1 VSLRLLTAGE
11 SHGPELVLIVE
22 GVPAGVSVDVEEI
35 DRQLERRRGGHG
47 RGARST
53 KIEHDHAEI
62 VSGVVAHRT
71 TGSPVAIRIVNL
83 DFANQPRDPVPLTTP
98 RPGHADLAG
107 ATKHGHADFRIVR
120 ERASARET
128 AARVAASAVVL
139 PLLREFGI
147 SLGCFVTA
155 IGQVLL
161 PVDLGTLTAKSLL
174 DLAAEAEFD
183 PVRCPDPATSEQ
195 MVAAIDSAKED
206 RQTLGGSFVAFA
218 TGVPVGLGSYTQ
230 WDLRL
235 DGRLAQAICSIPA
248 VKGVEIGPAFQVS
261 ALSGSRAQDQIR
273 GSAGKLSRSSNYA
286 GGVEGGMSNGE
297 PIVLQAAMKPL
308 SSTRAPVASVDLAT
322 GTSADPPYVRSDI
335 CAVPAAAVVGEAML
349 GWVLAGTLLERFG
362 GDRLDA
368 SLAAARQVD
377 SQPMP
382 GHGQ

>member
-22 GVPAGVSVDVEEI
+22 GIPAGVSVDVEEI

-53 KIEHDHAEI
+53 KIEHDHAEV
-62 VSGVVAHRT
+62 VSGVVASHT

-83 DFANQPRDPVPLTTP
+83 DFANQPGDPVPLTTP

-107 ATKHGHADFRIVR
+107 ATKHGHSDFRIVR

-128 AARVAASAVVL
+128 AARVAAAAL
-139 PLLREFGI
+139 LRPLLREFGI

-155 IGQVLL
+155 IGKAVL
-161 PVDLGTLTAKSLL
+161 PVDLGSLTGQALTA
-174 DLAAEAEFD
+174 LAAEADPD
-183 PVRCPDPATSEQ
+183 PVRCPDPAVSEQ
-195 MVAAIDSAKED
+195 MVAAIDQAKDE
-206 RQTLGGSFVAFA
+206 RQTLGGRFVAFA

-248 VKGVEIGPAFQVS
+248 VKGVEIGPAFEVS
-261 ALSGSRAQDQIR
+261 TLVGSRAQDPIVE
-273 GSAGKLSRSSNYA
+273 SAGKLARSSNHA

-308 SSTRAPVASVDLAT
+308 SSTRAPVASVDLVT

-349 GWVLAGTLLERFG
+349 GWVLGGALLERFG

-377 SQPMP
+377 AQPLP
-382 GHGQ
+382 GLSR

>member
-11 SHGPELVLIVE
+11 SHGPELVLIVQ
-22 GVPAGVSVDVEEI
+22 GIPAGVSVDVEEI

-62 VSGVVAHRT
+62 VSGVFVSRT

-83 DFANQPRDPVPLTTP
+83 DFANQPPDPVALTTP

-107 ATKHGHADFRIVR
+107 ATKHGHSDFRIVR

-128 AARVAASAVVL
+128 AARVAASAL
-139 PLLREFGI
+139 LRPLLREFGI

-155 IGQVLL
+155 IGKVML
-161 PVDLGTLTAKSLL
+161 PIDLGSVSAQCLRA
-174 DLAAEAEFD
+174 LAAEADPD
-183 PVRCPDPATSEQ
+183 PVRCPDPAVSEQ
-195 MVAAIDSAKED
+195 MVAAIDRAKDE

-248 VKGVEIGPAFQVS
+248 VKGVEIGPAFEVS
-261 ALSGSRAQDQIR
+261 TRVGSRAQDPILE
-273 GSAGKLSRSSNYA
+273 SSGKLARSSNYA

-308 SSTRAPVASVDLAT
+308 SSTRAPVASVDLVT
-322 GTSADPPYVRSDI
+322 GTSTDPPYVRSDI
-335 CAVPAAAVVGEAML
+335 CAVPPAAVVGEAML
-349 GWVLAGTLLERFG
+349 GWVLGEALLERFG

-382 GHGQ
+382 GLSR

>member
-1 VSLRLLTAGE
+1 MSLRLLTAGE

-22 GVPAGVSVDVEEI
+22 GVPAGVPVDVGEI

-62 VSGVVAHRT
+62 VSGVVASHT

-107 ATKHGHADFRIVR
+107 AIKHGHSDFRIVR

-128 AARVAASAVVL
+128 AARVAAAAVVL
-139 PLLREFGI
+139 PLLRKFGI

-155 IGQVLL
+155 IGEVVLR
-161 PVDLGTLTAKSLL
+161 VDLGTLSAKCLL
-174 DLAAEAEFD
+174 DLAAEADTD
-183 PVRCPDPATSEQ
+183 PVRCPDPATSER
-195 MVAAIDSAKED
+195 MVAAIDRAKED
-206 RQTLGGSFVAFA
+206 RQTLGGSFVVFA

-261 ALSGSRAQDQIR
+261 TLSGSQAQDPIR
-273 GSAGKLSRSSNYA
+273 GSGDKLSRSSNYA
-286 GGVEGGMSNGE
+286 GGVEGGMSDGE

-308 SSTRAPVASVDLAT
+308 SSTRAPVVSVDLAT
-322 GTSADPPYVRSDI
+322 GTSADPAYVRSDI

-349 GWVLAGTLLERFG
+349 GWVLAGALLERFG

-382 GHGQ
+382 GLSQ

>member
-1 VSLRLLTAGE
+1 MSLRLLTAGE

-22 GVPAGVSVDVEEI
+22 GVPAGVPVDIEEI

-62 VSGVVAHRT
+62 VSGVVASRT

-107 ATKHGHADFRIVR
+107 ATKHGHSDFRIVR

-139 PLLREFGI
+139 PLLWEFGI

-155 IGQVLL
+155 IGEVVL

-174 DLAAEAEFD
+174 DLAAEADTD

-195 MVAAIDSAKED
+195 MVAAIDLAKED
-206 RQTLGGSFVAFA
+206 RQTLGGNFVAFA

-248 VKGVEIGPAFQVS
+248 VKGLEIGPAFHVS
-261 ALSGSRAQDQIR
+261 TLSGSQAQDPIR
-273 GSAGKLSRSSNYA
+273 GSGGKLSRSSNYA

-322 GTSADPPYVRSDI
+322 GTSADPAYVRSDV

-349 GWVLAGTLLERFG
+349 GWVLAATLLERFG

-382 GHGQ
+382 GLSQ